1 MTEHARP
8 LANPLLEI
16 SDFDSDASKPL
27 VMCSVPDGNDGV
39 RFALPVAYMELVREF
54 DGVRTVDE
62 AIDAFLQ
69 RKPGLYERDWLRR
82 LVENSLLPKGILI
95 HPDQDPALAGVS
107 SQPKRAF
114 LFIKLP
120 IIPPHVVDPIARRLG
135 FMFKAPALVLGLV
148 LAVLS
153 HAYVYGVLLT
163 EQRVDFNQL
172 DAAGIL
178 TVMLLSTLGT
188 LCHEF
193 GHASAAAHYGCRRMT
208 IGWGV
213 YIIYTVLWTNVSE
226 AWKLPRR
233 QRAVV
238 DVGGVYFDSIF
249 LLLTLALY
257 MRTGQLVFL
266 LAFVFID
273 LSIARTFNP
282 FLRMDGYWLMSDF
295 FGIVNLRK
303 QQMLWLQHLGGKL
316 FGAREPGPKIDLS
329 RQAKWALGIYTAL
342 GTLFLVYLLKMIFQ
356 FVILSIAKEYPTL
369 LREFVQA
376 AGNGA
381 PLLEL
386 LKAFLEVFWRSL
398 LLAGAAVTLWSM
410 ARSAVNLLG
419 KLWAF
424 RAQVVHSGT

>member
-8 LANPLLEI
+8 LANPLLEV
-16 SDFDSDASKPL
+16 SSFDSDATKPM
-27 VMCSVPDGNDGV
+27 VMCAVPNGDEAV

-54 DGVRTVDE
+54 DGVRTIDE

-69 RKPGLYERDWLRR
+69 RGAGTFERDWLRR
-82 LVENSLLPKGILI
+82 LVEKSLIPKGILI
-95 HPDQDPALAGVS
+95 HPDQDPARAGVS

-120 IIPPHVVDPIARRLG
+120 IIPPHVVEPIARRLG
-135 FMFKAPALVLGLV
+135 FMFKTPAMVLGLI

-178 TVMLLSTLGT
+178 AVMLLSTLGT

-193 GHASAAAHYGCRRMT
+193 GHASAAAYYGCRRMT

-238 DVGGVYFDSIF
+238 DIGGVYFESFF

-257 MRTGQLVFL
+257 LKTGELVFL
-266 LAFVFID
+266 LAFVIID
-273 LSIARTFNP
+273 LSIVTTFNP

-303 QQMLWLQHLGGKL
+303 QQMLWLQHIGGKL
-316 FGAREPGPKIDLS
+316 FGAQEPGPKIDLS
-329 RQAKWALGIYTAL
+329 RKAQWALGIYTAL
-342 GTLFLVYLLKMIFQ
+342 GSLFLVYILKVIFQ
-356 FVILSIAKEYPTL
+356 FVVLSIAKEYPAL
-369 LREFVQA
+369 LRDFVQA
-376 AGNGA
+376 AGGGA

-386 LKAFLEVFWRSL
+386 LKTFLEVFWRTL
-398 LLAGAAVTLWSM
+398 MLAGAAVTLWSL

-419 KLWAF
+419 KLRAF
-424 RAQVVHSGT
+424 RAQVLRSGA